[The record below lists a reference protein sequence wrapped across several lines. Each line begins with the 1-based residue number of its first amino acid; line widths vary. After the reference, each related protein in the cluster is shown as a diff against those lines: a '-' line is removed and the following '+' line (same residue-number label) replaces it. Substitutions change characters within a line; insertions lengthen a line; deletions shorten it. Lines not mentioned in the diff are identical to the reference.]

1 MRMGEKRRY
10 RELFKSKDL
19 VGFRVNQKETDVY
32 VAVDS
37 RKKENLK
44 SIITETERLIR
55 DYRRDIE
62 DYIRNCPLFEVSFRP
77 VAVDSDAPEII
88 KEMARVA
95 LLANVGPFASVAG
108 AIAGAVGRKLSEE
121 ISDVIIENGGDVFM
135 KTTKPRKV
143 GIYSDSDEIS
153 NRIGLEVHPTDTPLG
168 ICASSGTQGHSF
180 SFGRADVAVAV
191 SNSTA
196 LADACA
202 TAMGNLIME
211 SRDITKGIDFAKS
224 IEGIKGVVIVK
235 DGQIGFWGDIRI
247 IMI

>member
-1 MRMGEKRRY
+1 MGEKRRY
-10 RELFKSKDL
+10 RELFNSRDL
-19 VGFRVNQKETDVY
+19 VSFRVKQKETDVY

-37 RKKENLK
+37 RKKGNLK
-44 SIITETERLIR
+44 SIIAKTERLIR

-62 DYIRNCPLFEVSFRP
+62 DYIRNYPLFEVSFRP

-88 KEMARVA
+88 KEMASAA

-121 ISDVIIENGGDVFM
+121 ISNVIIENGGDIFM
-135 KTTKPRKV
+135 KTARPRKV
-143 GIYSDSDEIS
+143 GIYSESDEIS
-153 NRIGLEVHPTDTPLG
+153 NRIGLEVRPTDTPLG

-191 SNSTA
+191 SSSTA

-202 TAMGNLIME
+202 TATGNLIME
-211 SRDITKGIDFAKS
+211 SKDITKGIDFAKS

-235 DGQIGFWGDIRI
+235 DGQIGFWGDLRI